1 MKDFKFFKEN
11 DTKLYWGD
19 NSLLA
24 IQPQITYDNV
34 EFCFQFGENEP
45 VPFMTGSEFCHI
57 TLNNT
62 SEGNMIFTDNNNT
75 FKLFA
80 RERI

>member
-11 DTKLYWGD
+11 DTQLFVRND
-19 NSLLA
+19 LFT
-24 IQPQITYDNV
+24 IQPQIRYDNV

-45 VPFMTGSEFCHI
+45 VAFATGPNGCNI

-62 SEGNMIFTDNNNT
+62 SDAVIQFTDNNNT